1 MARDSIYSGNL
12 AVLLAVIF
20 FLGLASDMFAAGTS
34 DFTRS
39 IFRTSAWLLILTI
52 TFCSLS
58 LATLVIGETIS
69 RIPSARKVLEILSG
83 VAYALF
89 VCQLI
94 LLLAFTFNVLI
105 NMMRIIG

>member
-34 DFTRS
+34 DFMRS
-39 IFRTSAWLLILTI
+39 LFRTSAWLLILT
-52 TFCSLS
+52 TAFCSLS
-58 LATLVIGETIS
+58 LAALVIGEIAS
-69 RIPSARKVLEILSG
+69 RTPNAFKILNG
-83 VAYALF
+83 IAYALL
-89 VCQLI
+89 VCQLV
-94 LLLAFTFNVLI
+94 LLLAFTFNILI